1 MRKIDYL
8 TYGRDAEF
16 SGNLFTQTLPVLI
29 SLIIGSVPLL
39 SLPLSEFAQSL
50 LFGVISL
57 ILLVFLY
64 LTISW
69 ISERT
74 YSVSLRNVRSRIL
87 SVCAY
92 SILGGVVISGG
103 YLAFVAPYPHPN
115 FSVADLTLGIVYS
128 LLYAE
133 LAAVGLVATVRSET
147 RTKQVSEDIEEFLN
161 LAKGIKEGTRNV
173 EEDAPERL
181 VRTARS
187 IADSIR
193 EEPASGTKNVAERLT
208 TWADEFEDEDDF
220 VGREERI
227 SSDEF
232 SELADDLCTLG

>member
-29 SLIIGSVPLL
+29 SLIIGSVPIL
-39 SLPLSEFAQSL
+39 SVPLSEFVQSL

-57 ILLVFLY
+57 ILLILLY

-74 YSVSLRNVRSRIL
+74 YSVELRNIRSRIV

-92 SILGGVVISGG
+92 SLLSGVIISGG
-103 YLAFVAPYPHPN
+103 YIVFIAPYPHSD
-115 FSVADLTLGIVYS
+115 FSVADIALGITYS

-133 LAAVGLVATVRSET
+133 LAAVGLVAAVRSET
-147 RTKQVSEDIEEFLN
+147 RTKQVSKDIERFHD
-161 LAKGIKEGTRNV
+161 LAMRMGEGTRNV
-173 EEDAPERL
+173 EEDEPEKL
-181 VRTARS
+181 VQVARS
-187 IADSIR
+187 IADSIK
-193 EEPASGTKNVAERLT
+193 EEPASGTKEIAERLA

-220 VGREERI
+220 VGREEQI
-227 SSDEF
+227 SSDKF
-232 SELADDLCTLG
+232 SELTNDLYTLR